1 MTLTAF
7 EPIHD
12 IAGVGAVFAM
22 PVPVSRELLSVSG
35 AGEGVDG
42 FPADLIWMSAPPFPT
57 AGVAAEFDFLPS
69 LRMFPVLG
77 VRAGRGRTMGVAG

>member
-1 MTLTAF
+1 MALTTF

-22 PVPVSRELLSVSG
+22 PVPVSRELLSVSD

-57 AGVAAEFDFLPS
+57 AGVAEEFDFLPS
-69 LRMFPVLG
+69 LRMFPVW
-77 VRAGRGRTMGVAG
+77 T